1 MRQMIKHVFSLPRW
15 LLAGFSS
22 LALILL
28 MIYSALEGS
37 KLNHERTKI
46 FINPLEHLQEEIRLG
61 FLKID
66 EVNGYEITGHDSQ
79 RKYQLTS
86 DPSLNIRK
94 GETYSFIGM
103 ITASGKIRIKEIQHH
118 PYRLYKYLLSSSA
131 ILIVL
136 YLIIINIRIQK
147 KGHYLTLINEDNFD
161 A

>member
-1 MRQMIKHVFSLPRW
+1 MKQMINRVFGLPRW

-22 LALILL
+22 LTLILL
-28 MIYSALEGS
+28 MVYSALEGS

-46 FINPLEHLQEEIRLG
+46 FSNPLEHLQEEIRLR

-103 ITASGKIRIKEIQHH
+103 ITTSGKIRIKEIQHH

-136 YLIIINIRIQK
+136 YLIIKNIRIQK
-147 KGHYLTLINEDNFD
+147 KGQYLTLINENKFD

>member
-1 MRQMIKHVFSLPRW
+1 MIKRVFCLPRW

-22 LALILL
+22 LTLILL
-28 MIYSALEGS
+28 MVYCVLEGS

-46 FINPLEHLQEEIRLG
+46 LSNPLEHLQEEIRLG
-61 FLKID
+61 FLKIG
-66 EVNGYEITGHDSQ
+66 EVNGYEIMGHDSQ

-86 DPSLNIRK
+86 DPSMNIRK

-118 PYRLYKYLLSSSA
+118 PHRLYKYLLSSSA

-136 YLIIINIRIQK
+136 YLIIKNIRIQK
-147 KGHYLTLINEDNFD
+147 KGRYLTLINEDKFD

>member
-1 MRQMIKHVFSLPRW
+1 MRQMINRVFGLPRW

-22 LALILL
+22 LTLILL
-28 MIYSALEGS
+28 MVYSALEGS

-136 YLIIINIRIQK
+136 YLIIKNIRIQK
-147 KGHYLTLINEDNFD
+147 KGHYLTFINEDNFD

>member
-1 MRQMIKHVFSLPRW
+1 MIKRVFGLPRW

-22 LALILL
+22 LTLILL
-28 MIYSALEGS
+28 MVYCALEGS
-37 KLNHERTKI
+37 KLNHEKI
-46 FINPLEHLQEEIRLG
+46 KILSNPLEHLQEEIRLG
-61 FLKID
+61 FLNID

-79 RKYQLTS
+79 RKYPLTS
-86 DPSLNIRK
+86 DPSMNIWK

-136 YLIIINIRIQK
+136 YLIIKNIRIQE
-147 KGHYLTLINEDNFD
+147 KGRYLTLINEDELN